1 MWNDELALTLANDPQ
16 IANNFSS
23 QFNTPLGIDV
33 SNTSF
38 LSDFNPFSQL
48 GIDQKQTSMFDHFLP
63 WKEDSGAAGMGWGMP
78 VFDMGKSILDG
89 WLGMQ
94 QLGLAKD
101 NLAFQ
106 KNAFSKQFE
115 NQRTLINNDLQDRQ
129 NARIAASPGMFQD
142 TEAYMKQ
149 HSV

>member
-48 GIDQKQTSMFDHFLP
+48 GIGQNQTSMFDNFLP
-63 WKEDSGAAGMGWGMP
+63 WKDANGTSGMGWGMP
-78 VFDMGKSILDG
+78 VLGMGKSIFDG

-94 QLGLAKD
+94 QLGVAKD

-115 NQRTLINNDLQDRQ
+115 NQRTLTNNDLRDRQ

-142 TEAYMKQ
+142 TESYMKQ